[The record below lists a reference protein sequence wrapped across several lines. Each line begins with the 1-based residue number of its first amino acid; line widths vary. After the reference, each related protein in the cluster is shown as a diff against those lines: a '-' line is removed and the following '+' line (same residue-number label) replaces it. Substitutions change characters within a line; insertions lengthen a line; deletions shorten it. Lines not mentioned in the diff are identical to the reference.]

1 MKIKKVGIYARVST
15 KDQTSVQQIEKLRE
29 YCEQTGYAIYGEYID
44 DGESAM
50 KQNRP
55 EYMRLLEDARKRK
68 INIVLVYKLDRFSRS
83 VKELVN
89 TIHRLN
95 EYGVNFVSFSEKE
108 FDTTTASGKLMFHVI
123 SAITQFERDIISERT
138 KLKLNHLKSKGVQL
152 GRPRVADFERICV
165 LRDKGLSLNQIGKR
179 IGCDKSTV
187 SKVLKKGNYK
197 GATNEC
203 EGLSKN

>member
-1 MKIKKVGIYARVST
+1 MKKVAIYARVST

-29 YCEQTGYAIYGEYID
+29 YCKQIGYFIYGEYID

-55 EYMRLLEDARKRK
+55 EYLRLLEDARKRK

-95 EYGVNFVSFSEKE
+95 EYGINFVSFSEKE

-138 KLKLNHLKSKGVQL
+138 KLKLNHLKSKGVKL
-152 GRPRVADFERICV
+152 GRPRIATFDQVRD
-165 LRDKGLSLNQIGKR
+165 LRDEGLSLNQIGKKL
-179 IGCDKSTV
+179 GCDKSTV
-187 SKVLKKGNYK
+187 SKVLKKGNYRMASLV
-197 GATNEC
+197 G
-203 EGLSKN
+203 